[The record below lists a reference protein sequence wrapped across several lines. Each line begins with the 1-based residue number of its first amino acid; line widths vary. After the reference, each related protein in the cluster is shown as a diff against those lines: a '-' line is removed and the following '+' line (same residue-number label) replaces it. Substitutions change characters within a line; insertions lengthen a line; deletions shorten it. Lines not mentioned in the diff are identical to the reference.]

1 MRIRSLIS
9 ALLLALF
16 LAGLIPAANPP
27 AQAQLKK
34 DYLSELEGD
43 KIRDAETP
51 NERIRLFLS
60 FALDRLKK
68 FQYELARTAPEAHR
82 ADMLNKLLSDYSS
95 CLDDAADVLTV
106 GVERQ
111 QDIRAG
117 IKEMQARTKDFQET
131 LEKIEKDAVKIDTYK
146 ESLQDAF
153 ESTKDAQ
160 ADAEKAAKKTAPAPS
175 RKKP

>member
-1 MRIRSLIS
+1 MRRRSLIS
-9 ALLLALF
+9 VFLLAVF
-16 LAGLIPAANPP
+16 LGGFTPAGTPP
-27 AQAQLKK
+27 AHAQLKK
-34 DYLSELEGD
+34 DYLSELESD

-68 FQYELARTAPEAHR
+68 FQYELARTEPEVHR

-95 CLDDAADVLTV
+95 CLDDAADLLTV

-117 IKEMQARTKDFQET
+117 IKEMQARVKDYQEI
-131 LEKIEKDAVKIDTYK
+131 LDKIQKDAVEIDTYK
-146 ESLQDAF
+146 DSLQDAF

-160 ADAEKAAKKTAPAPS
+160 ADAEKAARKNAPAPS

>member
-1 MRIRSLIS
+1 MRNRFFIF
-9 ALLLALF
+9 AFLLALF
-16 LAGLIPAANPP
+16 FAGLIPSFTRPIR
-27 AQAQLKK
+27 AQLQK
-34 DYLSELEGD
+34 DYLSELEAD

-95 CLDDAADVLTV
+95 CLDDAADILTV
-106 GVERQ
+106 GIERQ

-117 IKEMQARTKDFQET
+117 AKEMQSKLKDFQEI
-131 LEKIEKDAVKIDTYK
+131 LEKIQKDAVELDTYK
-146 ESLQDAF
+146 DTLQDAF

-160 ADAEKAAKKTAPAPS
+160 ADTEKAAKKNAPAPT

>member
-1 MRIRSLIS
+1 MRKRNLIS
-9 ALLLALF
+9 VILF
-16 LAGLIPAANPP
+16 ASFFAGLISPMIPAAP
-27 AQAQLKK
+27 AQLQK
-34 DYLSELEGD
+34 DYLSELEAD

-95 CLDDAADVLTV
+95 CLDDGADILTV
-106 GVERQ
+106 GIERQ

-117 IKEMQARTKDFQET
+117 AKEMQSKLKDFQEI
-131 LEKIEKDAVKIDTYK
+131 LEKIQKDAVELDSYKDT
-146 ESLQDAF
+146 LQDAF
-153 ESTKDAQ
+153 ESTKDAL
-160 ADAEKAAKKTAPAPS
+160 ADAEKAAKKNAPAPT
-175 RKKP
+175 RKRP

>member
-1 MRIRSLIS
+1 MRKRNLIS
-9 ALLLALF
+9 APLLAL
-16 LAGLIPAANPP
+16 LLIGLIPLVNPP

-34 DYLSELEGD
+34 DYLSELEAD

-51 NERIRLFLS
+51 NERIRLFLF

-106 GVERQ
+106 GIERQ
-111 QDIRAG
+111 QDVRAG
-117 IKEMQARTKDFQET
+117 IKETQARVKDFQEM
-131 LEKIEKDAVKIDTYK
+131 LEKIQKDAVELDTYK
-146 ESLQDAF
+146 DSLQDAF
-153 ESTKDAQ
+153 ESTRDAQ
-160 ADAEKAAKKTAPAPS
+160 ADAEKAAKKNAPAPS